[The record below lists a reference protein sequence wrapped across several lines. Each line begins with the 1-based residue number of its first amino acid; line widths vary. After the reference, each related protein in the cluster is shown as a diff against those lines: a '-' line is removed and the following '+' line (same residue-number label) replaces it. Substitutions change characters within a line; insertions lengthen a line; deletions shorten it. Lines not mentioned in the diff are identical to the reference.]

1 MPKEVITYETFDG
14 KVFSDKEEARAH
26 EDVEFAAFVNNPAS
40 VISVALLLEN
50 CAVVRDEWYTTERS
64 IVEKA
69 VRSLFEQ
76 GKIAK

>member
-1 MPKEVITYETFDG
+1 MPKEVVTYETFDG
-14 KVFSDKEEARAH
+14 KVFSNAEEATAH
-26 EDVEFAAFVNNPAS
+26 EDVAFADFVNAGGTVPVNA
-40 VISVALLLEN
+40 LLEN
-50 CAVVRDEWYTTERS
+50 CGIVRDEWDTTERS